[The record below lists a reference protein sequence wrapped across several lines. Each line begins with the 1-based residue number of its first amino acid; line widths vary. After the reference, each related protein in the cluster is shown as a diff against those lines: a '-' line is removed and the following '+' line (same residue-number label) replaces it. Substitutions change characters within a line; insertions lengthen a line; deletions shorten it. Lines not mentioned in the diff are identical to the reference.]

1 MMSLLLAPGMLYF
14 ALTSRHRRQ
23 FLQELP
29 RTLPLFLLPLCLYV
43 YLPLAALRDPP
54 TNWGDPRT
62 WDRFVAHVTG
72 RQYHVAMFHSWAH
85 LWGHVKD
92 YTGLG
97 LKGHAGFLRTQFGP
111 GFFWLAPLGA
121 WSLARQRRRLFVLT
135 LLIYLADVAY
145 ALNYYIYNV
154 EVYYLPSH
162 LMVALWIGCG
172 LRQLEVW
179 LGLRWR
185 RLAVP
190 PAQRSALN
198 RVLGAT
204 LLVMPISLLVAN
216 WQLNDR
222 HNDWNALMYARA
234 ALANLKPHAVLL
246 AGGDDFYF
254 PLMYTRFVEH
264 RRPDVILLGFYDM
277 IRPERRRLTTRY
289 RSEGLVVRVPPTFG
303 HGLPPRQSEDNRL
316 VKAVV
321 DENMGRRPIYVLGPP
336 ESLQTP
342 WLASVVARYYRIVDS
357 NVPAMELSRRAPQ
370 LAVTA
375 PRPQRPKRIRF
386 GQRRPDGGVEDDLDF
401 LGCDVKAVRKG
412 GVPWLRVSYYWR
424 VHNQALAR
432 PAKVWVVFTD
442 PAGGYRHKADGSPEF
457 QNIHPLGYGAGLGA
471 QPLPSTLRETFNI
484 YVPPNQWNQRLHMRL
499 AVALGELFLPTSL
512 GRDPWVD
519 LGEVPLIHPVAANE

>member
-1 MMSLLLAPGMLYF
+1 
-14 ALTSRHRRQ
+14 
-23 FLQELP
+23 
-29 RTLPLFLLPLCLYV
+29 
-43 YLPLAALRDPP
+43 
-54 TNWGDPRT
+54 
-62 WDRFVAHVTG
+62 
-72 RQYHVAMFHSWAH
+72 
-85 LWGHVKD
+85 
-92 YTGLG
+92 
-97 LKGHAGFLRTQFGP
+97 
-111 GFFWLAPLGA
+111 
-121 WSLARQRRRLFVLT
+121 VLT
-135 LLIYLADVAY
+135 LLIYLADLVY

-154 EVYYLPSH
+154 EIYYLPSH
-162 LMVALWIGCG
+162 LMVAIWIACG

-179 LGLRWR
+179 LGLLWSRI
-185 RLAVP
+185 AVP
-190 PAQRSALN
+190 AASRRPLN

-204 LLVMPISLLVAN
+204 LLVMPISLLCAN
-216 WQLNDR
+216 WQLND
-222 HNDWNALMYARA
+222 HHQDWGTLMYARA
-234 ALANLKPHAVLL
+234 ALANLKPHAMLL
-246 AGGDDFYF
+246 AGGDDYYF

-484 YVPPNQWNQRLHMRL
+484 YVPPNQRNQRLHASRRRAGR
-499 AVALGELFLPTSL
+499 AVPAHQPRPRPM
-512 GRDPWVD
+512 GRSR
-519 LGEVPLIHPVAANE
+519 